1 MKLILLLVMYVA
13 IFFTAGF
20 FAGRNYELKHKD
32 QVNGI
37 TLLPPELFLNSDS
50 TKLTIT
56 YSSVDS
62 FGLTERSLVC
72 TNDNMFYY
80 GAKGYK
86 HYLGRCENIPK
97 WYPELSPQMRDS
109 LFRLKKF
116 VYYHYQQRD
125 TTNWN

>member
-37 TLLPPELFLNSDS
+37 TSLPPELFLNSDS
-50 TKLTIT
+50 TKFTIT
-56 YSSVDS
+56 YSSLQLEYLIYCTSDS
-62 FGLTERSLVC
+62 
-72 TNDNMFYY
+72 MFYF
-80 GAKGYK
+80 GAKGYR
-86 HYLGRCENIPK
+86 HYLGRCESVPK
-97 WYPELSPQMRDS
+97 WYPKLSPQMRDS

-116 VYYHYQQRD
+116 VYHHYQQRD